1 MSPLTVFKHAQYRHS
16 ALLAVAVA
24 VFQQLSGIN
33 TVIFYSTG
41 ILSTCGVDSPIYATV
56 LVGAINVLFT
66 VVSAYLVDSA
76 GRKMLLVLSHA
87 GCGASL
93 AVLARAIYLQG
104 VNLNRLRVFCCAL
117 IHSADI
123 AGVVEGR
130 RQ

>member
-1 MSPLTVFKHAQYRHS
+1 MSPLTVFKHAQYRRS

-56 LVGAINVLFT
+56 LVGAVNVLFT

-76 GRKMLLVLSHA
+76 GRKMLLVLSHT

-93 AVLARAIYLQG
+93 AVLAGAIYLQG
-104 VNLNRLRVFCCAL
+104 VNLNRLRVFCYAL
-117 IHSADI
+117 LYSADVV
-123 AGVVEGR
+123 GVVEGR
-130 RQ
+130 